1 MQELPPTP
9 PTNPEAEA
17 QTPEEIVSEAIVSE
31 EQEAVSEETNP
42 PVTAKVPPFVWMLL
56 ILVAFGLG
64 LGAGYMV
71 WAQPQQTRALAA
83 EQKVATLERS
93 AAEGTSAAATQ
104 QANTGSQ
111 KVTRYDIP
119 INDNAIL
126 GKTDAP
132 ITIIEFSDYQCPYC
146 QSWNKQTWSQIKA
159 KYGDKVRFIYMDFPL
174 ENIHP
179 EAVPAA
185 EAADCA
191 GEQDRYYDFHDLLF
205 SGSKALGSDT
215 YQAYAEQLGLK
226 IDQFKQCVSDRKY
239 QKEVE
244 SDLSFASNLGVRSTP
259 TFFINGLALVGAQ
272 PFDVF
277 DQIITLELNGQIP
290 Q

>member
-9 PTNPEAEA
+9 PTIPELEA
-17 QTPEEIVSEAIVSE
+17 QMPEESISEPSVSE
-31 EQEAVSEETNP
+31 EQAAVSEENTL
-42 PVTAKVPPFVWMLL
+42 PVTTKIPPFVWMLL

-71 WAQPQQTRALAA
+71 WAQPEQARAVAA

-93 AAEGTSAAATQ
+93 AVEGTSSAATQ
-104 QANTGSQ
+104 QANAGDQ
-111 KVTRYDIP
+111 KVTRYNIP
-119 INDNAIL
+119 INNNAIL

-146 QSWNKQTWSQIKA
+146 QSWNKQTWTQIKA
-159 KYGDKVRFIYMDFPL
+159 KYGDKVRFVYMDFPL
-174 ENIHP
+174 DSIHP

-191 GEQDRYYDFHDLLF
+191 GEQDHYYDYHDLLF
-205 SGSKALGSDT
+205 SGSKTLGADT

-226 IDQFKQCVSDRKY
+226 MDQFKQCVSDRKY

-272 PFDVF
+272 SFDVF
-277 DQIITLELNGQIP
+277 DQIITLELKGQIP